1 MVPKVAISQ
10 VAVISDPENS
20 IETVTKKED
29 SDGSD
34 AEEQPKRLIVEEKKD
49 FDIQNL
55 ISDTQVRA
63 KKN

>member
-1 MVPKVAISQ
+1 MVAMK
-10 VAVISDPENS
+10 
-20 IETVTKKED
+20 ETNID

-55 ISDTQVRA
+55 ISDT
-63 KKN
+63 